1 MNKKINTICFIF
13 LLFFL
18 ISAASA
24 AENENETLESI
35 VQPYPG
41 EDLCKVSVESDEK
54 LSRDDSVEK
63 LSAENTIEKLSAAQ
77 QAAKKKITISAP
89 NVKMYYKD
97 GSKFS
102 ATLKYQK
109 MVIGNAKIKINIDGK
124 TYTKTTDKKGMVSLN
139 LNLKSGTYT
148 VLTTCDGNSEFASA
162 SAKSTV
168 TIKSTIKCGDYSK
181 YYKNTGK
188 YTSTFYDKK
197 GKVLKNTAVKFKI
210 NGKTYTVKTDSKG
223 AAKLAIDLKPNKY
236 TITVTNSKT
245 SESISKTVTIKSLIE
260 TSDLTFKEGQKG
272 KFTVKILNSNGK
284 VEASKKVTI
293 KVSGKTYTKTTN
305 KNGIA
310 SLELSLNP
318 GSYSITTEYSGLKS
332 ANKVTVS
339 KIIKKSSFIHTT
351 LIPSYVNV
359 TTTQVYENSVYTL
372 KSGFNGIIKMP
383 KNEMFTIQIGDKSYL
398 FSNMP
403 MNGVGSK
410 VIGYYNHFI
419 PFDGGNIISDTNRNN
434 LKGNGIIISRI
445 NGFTQI
451 EYQSG
456 TNDNVELFGF
466 YADKG
471 LANSE
476 TFTYMQNDKI
486 TAKVNIQ
493 THSFDEMGLQY
504 SLAKFYQKS
513 IYDFNYKSYD
523 EITNHNTA
531 LIKFVNTNTPV
542 SFSYFGNSIVG
553 DIPHENIITKFSLNG
568 KEELEKRESITY
580 GFSDKYRKTV
590 GFEVLQSYS
599 IISEKMEQKTL
610 ENWLN
615 YNSLYLNR
623 FGVMNVYAMH
633 LASLETAWLADKLA
647 DEYSKKFGV
656 TWSRG
661 RAIAIMGGM
670 NLDDT
675 YLNVLNADMGMSVK
689 GNDENAI
696 QFRMINSLQ
705 LPNIEEYCLD
715 DISARFMNITTN
727 SQDNIFIAMNNNK
740 FSITQLGDMMYL
752 FAEDGSNSGIVLNTT
767 TGVASVIYSHGD
779 ATYKGASVST
789 ICDCCSI
796 GMIPSDVISGIR
808 QTFKI
813 FEPVNTLVSSVFE
826 KIHPLSKI
834 AYKVLTY
841 SAGKILTGMTKA
853 GLTLLGMAVYIQQLG
868 SDYRT
873 DEVDQKDWHTLMDT
887 ATFTRP
893 GYLQGKKVY
902 NIPNDK
908 GGYDYVEVKINKD
921 LSLDRNNVIYISQG
935 KTRNLTKQETYKYF
949 SDEYWTPINVPTKY
963 WDESWGVITK

>member
-1 MNKKINTICFIF
+1 MKIKINTICFIF

-18 ISAASA
+18 ISAVSA
-24 AENENETLESI
+24 ADNENETLESI
-35 VQPYPG
+35 IQPDSS
-41 EDLCKVSVESDEK
+41 EDLCKVSVENDMEKLNINNHDEK
-54 LSRDDSVEK
+54 LSAK
-63 LSAENTIEKLSAAQ
+63 NNIEKLSATQ
-77 QAAKKKITISAP
+77 PAAKKKITISAP

-97 GSKFS
+97 GSKFTV
-102 ATLKYQK
+102 TLKYQK
-109 MVIGNAKIKINIDGK
+109 KVIGNAKIKINIDGK
-124 TYTKTTDKKGMVSLN
+124 TYTKTTDKKGTASIN

-148 VLTTCDGNSEFASA
+148 VLSTCDGNSEFASA

-197 GKVLKNTAVKFKI
+197 GKILKNTAVKFKI
-210 NGKTYTVKTDSKG
+210 NSKTYTVKTDSKG
-223 AAKLAIDLKPNKY
+223 VAKLAIDLKPNKY

-245 SESISKTVTIKSLIE
+245 SESISKTVTIKSLIVA
-260 TSDLTFKEGQKG
+260 SDLTFREGQKG
-272 KFTVKILNSNGK
+272 KFTVKITNSNGK

-293 KVSGKTYTKTTN
+293 KVNGKTYTKTTN

-310 SLELSLNP
+310 TLELTLNP
-318 GSYSITTEYSGLKS
+318 GTYSITTQYSGLKS
-332 ANKVTVS
+332 TNKVTVT
-339 KIIKKSSFIHTT
+339 KIAKKSSFIHTT

-383 KNEMFTIQIGDKSYL
+383 KNELITIQIGDKSYL
-398 FSNMP
+398 FSNIP
-403 MNGVGSK
+403 FTGVTSK
-410 VIGYYNHFI
+410 VIGYYSHLI

-434 LKGNGIIISRI
+434 LKGNGIVISKI

-451 EYQSG
+451 DYQSS

-471 LANSE
+471 LTNSE
-476 TFTYMQNDKI
+476 TFSYMQNDKVM
-486 TAKVNIQ
+486 ARVNFQ
-493 THSFDEMGLQY
+493 TQSFDEMGLQY

-523 EITNHNTA
+523 EITNHNSA

-542 SFSYFGNSIVG
+542 TFSYFGNTIVG
-553 DIPHENIITKFSLNG
+553 DIPQENIITKFNLNG
-568 KEELEKRESITY
+568 KEEVEKRETISY
-580 GFSDKYRKTV
+580 GFSEKYRKTV
-590 GFEVLQSYS
+590 GFEILQSYS
-599 IISEKMEQKTL
+599 IISEKIEQKTL

-615 YNSLYLNR
+615 LNNLYLNR

-633 LASLETAWLADKLA
+633 LACLETTWLADRLA
-647 DEYSKKFGV
+647 DEYSKKFSV
-656 TWSRG
+656 SWSRG
-661 RAIAIMGGM
+661 RPIAIMGGI

-675 YLNVLNADMGMSVK
+675 YLNVLNADMGMDVS
-689 GNDENAI
+689 GTDENII
-696 QFRMINSLQ
+696 QFRLINSLQ

-715 DISARFMNITTN
+715 DISARFLNITTN
-727 SQDNIFIAMNNNK
+727 SQDSIFIALNNNK
-740 FSITQLGDMMYL
+740 FSMTQLGDMMYL

-767 TGVASVIYSHGD
+767 NGVASVIYSHGD

-808 QTFKI
+808 QSFKI
-813 FEPVNTLVSSVFE
+813 FEPVNMLVSSVFE

-841 SAGKILTGMTKA
+841 SAGKILTGVTKA

-873 DEVDQKDWHTLMDT
+873 DEVNQKDWHALMDT

-893 GYLQGKKVY
+893 GYLQGKKIY
-902 NIPNDK
+902 NIPNGN

-935 KTRNLTKQETYKYF
+935 KTRNLTKQETYKY
-949 SDEYWTPINVPTKY
+949 S
-963 WDESWGVITK
+963 SRH